1 MKRRHRKHCQMGANI
16 APDKTEI
23 NKIQLIK
30 GKYKKQPETN
40 KKENTTPTKKYDT
53 EQSTEEKVVFEIT
66 HTVLKFESIKR
77 EMNVDKD
84 AAN

>member
-40 KKENTTPTKKYDT
+40 KKENTTPTKK
-53 EQSTEEKVVFEIT
+53 I
-66 HTVLKFESIKR
+66 
-77 EMNVDKD
+77 
-84 AAN
+84 

>member
-1 MKRRHRKHCQMGANI
+1 MKRRHRKHWRVGANI

-30 GKYKKQPETN
+30 GKYRKQPETN

-53 EQSTEEKVVFEIT
+53 EQSTEETVF
-66 HTVLKFESIKR
+66 LK
-77 EMNVDKD
+77 
-84 AAN
+84 